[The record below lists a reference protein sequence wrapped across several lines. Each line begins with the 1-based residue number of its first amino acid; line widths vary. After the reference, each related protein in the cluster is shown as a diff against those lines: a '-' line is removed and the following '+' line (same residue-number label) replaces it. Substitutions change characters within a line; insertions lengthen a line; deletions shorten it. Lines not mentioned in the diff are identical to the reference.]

1 MFSVKFGNFKLIVIP
16 ITLADMSFGL
26 YLLIL
31 FIKDHVS
38 NEIFVI
44 KEIQWTSSHICFLTF
59 AVILNFSMLS
69 LLLISFLSFMRTA
82 VVLYPLKRKFKQRN
96 VVVKCILSTLLF
108 AVMLSIIIS
117 AVQWVIFT
125 RIAFKFC
132 TPFVDPTGSN
142 TLVTG
147 ITWFFCYSSTILF
160 NIYIILKCETSQA
173 FRNFKKRN
181 YKTSIL
187 YHKVI

>member
-1 MFSVKFGNFKLIVIP
+1 
-16 ITLADMSFGL
+16 MSFGL

-38 NEIFVI
+38 NEIFII
-44 KEIQWTSSHICFLTF
+44 KEIQWISSHICFLTF

-96 VVVKCILSTLLF
+96 VVVKCILSMLLF

-125 RIAFKFC
+125 RIAFKLC

-147 ITWFFCYSSTILF
+147 ITWFFVILQLFSSTFILF
-160 NIYIILKCETSQA
+160 SSVKLLKHLETS
-173 FRNFKKRN
+173 KKGTT
-181 YKTSIL
+181 KLQFCIT
-187 YHKVI
+187 K